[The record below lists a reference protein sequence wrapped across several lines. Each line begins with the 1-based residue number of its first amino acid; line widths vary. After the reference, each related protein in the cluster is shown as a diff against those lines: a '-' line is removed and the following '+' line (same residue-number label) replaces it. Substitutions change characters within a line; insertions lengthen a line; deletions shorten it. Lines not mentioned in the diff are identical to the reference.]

1 MNRVKYMEENKYN
14 FIGIEE
20 TLKDIKE
27 QSQTINNCVD
37 KMNEIINDSIGQTGD
52 AWKGISAAEFLNKWN
67 EHVTDMKELVEI
79 INKQT
84 ENIELV
90 KQVMSEE

>member
-1 MNRVKYMEENKYN
+1 MEENKYN
-14 FIGIEE
+14 FIGMEE
-20 TLKDIKE
+20 TLKDIKD

-52 AWKGISAAEFLNKWN
+52 AWKGITAAEFKKRWDGY
-67 EHVTDMKELVEI
+67 VTDMKELVEI

>member
-1 MNRVKYMEENKYN
+1 MEENKFN
-14 FIGIEE
+14 FTSIEE
-20 TLKDIKE
+20 ILKDIKE

-37 KMNEIINDSIGQTGD
+37 KMNMIINDSIGQTGD
-52 AWKGISAAEFLNKWN
+52 AWKGISAN
-67 EHVTDMKELVEI
+67 EYKKRWDENVTDMKELTEI

>member
-1 MNRVKYMEENKYN
+1 MEENKYN

-20 TLKDIKE
+20 NLKDIKE
-27 QSQTINNCVD
+27 QSQTINNCVE

-52 AWKGISAAEFLNKWN
+52 AWQGISADEFKKQWD
-67 EHVTDMKELVEI
+67 EYISDMKELTEI